1 MFHGREY
8 SRLWLT
14 FDVDRTGFIR
24 VDQVDPMLIVRIAV
38 PIIAFRVPIIA
49 LRVPI
54 IAFRVPIIALRVP
67 IIALRVPIIALRV
80 PIIALRVL
88 MALSNPTRSIR
99 CLRKCRSR
107 LAKLDRCAA
116 LQNHTTLD
124 QTASLTK
131 PPHPER
137 RLYTTLP
144 HPERRLY
151 TTPPHLPHSTERAVV
166 CCGSI
171 TTGSYDLW
179 RGTDDERKMAL
190 L

>member
-1 MFHGREY
+1 
-8 SRLWLT
+8 
-14 FDVDRTGFIR
+14 
-24 VDQVDPMLIVRIAV
+24 
-38 PIIAFRVPIIA
+38 
-49 LRVPI
+49 
-54 IAFRVPIIALRVP
+54 
-67 IIALRVPIIALRV
+67 
-80 PIIALRVL
+80 

-137 RLYTTLP
+137 RLYTT
-144 HPERRLY
+144 
-151 TTPPHLPHSTERAVV
+151 PPLLPHSTERAVV